1 MKPTAFAALSAMLIL
16 TGCYTPGPG
25 QPGYAP
31 PGTFGANN
39 TTGGTL
45 LGAGAGALIG
55 NQFGKG
61 GGRVATTILG
71 GVLGAF
77 AGNAIGRGIDEND
90 LAYANQASQ
99 RAFASGQPVQWQ
111 NPNNGNYGTIVP
123 QQSYQQGG
131 TQCRSFQQ
139 TIVVDGQ
146 QTPANGVACQQPDGT
161 WKVQG

>member
-1 MKPTAFAALSAMLIL
+1 MMPRAFAALGAVLLL

-45 LGAGAGALIG
+45 LGAGLGALAG

-77 AGNAIGRGIDEND
+77 AGNAIGRSVDEND
-90 LAYANQASQ
+90 ANAAAAASQ
-99 RAFASGQPVQWQ
+99 RAFASGQPAQWQ
-111 NPNNGNYGTIVP
+111 NPTNGNYGTVTP
-123 QQSYQQGG
+123 QQPYYANGQ
-131 TQCRSFQQ
+131 QCRSFTE

-146 QTPANGVACQQPDGT
+146 STPANGVACLQPDGS
-161 WKVQG
+161 WRVQG